1 MPGPGLDLIGE
12 DEIAEVVEVL
22 RSGYLARFG
31 PDDDPRFG
39 AKVRHLED
47 AVCAYTGV
55 AHAVAMNSG
64 TSALLSILAC
74 LGIGPGD
81 EVIVPGFTY
90 VASISS
96 IVYARAVP
104 VLAEVDETL
113 NLDPVDVEARI
124 TPRTRAILVVH
135 MLGNPARLDELKA
148 IADRHGIALVEDCAQ
163 AFGATYHGKGVG
175 AMGVAGGISFNVFKT
190 ITSGDGG
197 MVVTDDEDLYKR
209 LFAFHDQGHLP
220 LRNGTEIGGRSMLGL
235 NFRMTELSGAVL
247 VAQMRRLEMILA
259 TLRGNKAR
267 LKGLIAEQPGISFR
281 VLPDPDGD
289 VATHLVV
296 IFPTAE
302 VARAVTADL
311 GSRVLADSGWHIYTQ
326 MEHLLAQ
333 RTASNKG
340 CPFDCRQFYPQPI
353 EYRAGMLPQTEDIVG
368 RSMSI
373 GIGVADPNLGS
384 TFGVTVRSGHEQVE
398 AVADRFLAAASR
410 YLG

>member
-1 MPGPGLDLIGE
+1 MPGPGLELIGE

-39 AKVRHLED
+39 AKVRHLEEQV
-47 AVCAYTGV
+47 AGWTGV
-55 AHAVAMNSG
+55 RHGVAMNSG
-64 TSALLSILAC
+64 TSALLSILAA
-74 LGIGPGD
+74 LAIGPGD

-113 NLDPVDVEARI
+113 NLDPADVEAKI
-124 TPRTRAILVVH
+124 TPRTRAIMLVH
-135 MLGNPARLDELKA
+135 MLGNPARIDEIKA
-148 IADRHGIALVEDCAQ
+148 IADRHGLLLIEDCAQ
-163 AFGATYHGKGVG
+163 AFGATYHGQKVG
-175 AMGVAGGISFNVFKT
+175 SFGAAGAISFNIFKT

-197 MVVTDDEDLYKR
+197 MAVTDDEDVYKR

-220 LRNGTEIGGRSMLGL
+220 LRNGTEVGARSMLGL

-247 VAQMRRLEMILA
+247 IAQLRRLDMILA

-267 LKGLIAEQPGISFR
+267 LKGLIAEQQGISFR

-289 VATHLVV
+289 IATHLV
-296 IFPTAE
+296 IRFPTVE
-302 VARAVTADL
+302 VARAVSTEL
-311 GSRVLADSGWHIYTQ
+311 GSRPLAASGWHIYNQ

-333 RTASNKG
+333 RTAANRG
-340 CPFDCRQFYPQPI
+340 CPFDCAQFHPPVRYA
-353 EYRAGMLPQTEDIVG
+353 AGMLPQTEDIVA

-373 GIGVADPNLGS
+373 GIGVADPGLGS
-384 TFGVTVRSGHEQVE
+384 NFGIGVRSEPAAIE
-398 AVADRFLAAASR
+398 AVAERFLTVASR